1 MMMRTIP
8 AFALLAILLA
18 SPSPGFSQDAAPV
31 LRPMVLTLD
40 SAIALARIN
49 NRDLLIADQNRS
61 RADAQIDEAWA
72 DALPQFSISGSY
84 SRNIL
89 VPVFFV
95 SPNTPMNPTKETAK
109 FVIGSKNSYQAGVQV
124 SQPLFSRKVGVALD
138 IANDYREYS
147 EQAYQSTEQGVELTV
162 KRAFYTILLAQQ
174 LVSANRQGLEV
185 VKANLENVE
194 SLYRH
199 GSAAEYDLLRAQV
212 QLANTEPL
220 LTSAENGLALAKNAL
235 KNLLALPMEQ
245 DVDVTGEFKFD
256 RVPEE
261 TLELARRNA
270 LASNPSIAQLALQE
284 SMMEKNIEIAQA
296 AYFPTLS
303 LVGAYRWLTEDN
315 SFEFAD
321 YNWAQTMN
329 VGVVLSFT
337 VFDGFRTSARAQQ
350 AIIDRQ
356 KVRLARL
363 EAEGGLKI
371 QIQSTELNMVEAR
384 KRMEGL
390 ERSIEQAQKA
400 VSIAQTRFRSG
411 VGTQLELLDTQV
423 AMTRVQTTYA
433 QAVYDYNVARAE
445 WEYSV
450 GGLK

>member
-8 AFALLAILLA
+8 AFVLLAILLA

-162 KRAFYTILLAQQ
+162 KRAFYTIL
-174 LVSANRQGLEV
+174 
-185 VKANLENVE
+185 
-194 SLYRH
+194 
-199 GSAAEYDLLRAQV
+199 LLRAQV